1 MKAANTHE
9 FILQRASANFQLR
22 PYNRDNTGSCQITE
36 VKLVL
41 AELVLRWVTT
51 LEPSVLQS
59 FAFFGALTRAS
70 RSSGGAH
77 GAGTARRARAPT
89 GRWKPQLGRGKVPFR
104 DEEEAPRCAREQAPF
119 LR

>member
-1 MKAANTHE
+1 MRNAHREQEGRQLDAAYGRAAVLAAAISSTAKRMLKMTTTARAWLTLY
-9 FILQRASANFQLR
+9 ILKLDGRCQLR

-59 FAFFGALTRAS
+59 FAFFGGR
-70 RSSGGAH
+70 H
-77 GAGTARRARAPT
+77 G
-89 GRWKPQLGRGKVPFR
+89 
-104 DEEEAPRCAREQAPF
+104 
-119 LR
+119 